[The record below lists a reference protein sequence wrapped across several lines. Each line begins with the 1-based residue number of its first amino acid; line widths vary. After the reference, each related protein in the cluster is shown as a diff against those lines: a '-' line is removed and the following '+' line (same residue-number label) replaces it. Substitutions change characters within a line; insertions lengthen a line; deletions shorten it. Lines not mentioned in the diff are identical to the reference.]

1 MTPVR
6 KRFLWIG
13 AALVAL
19 ALLARAW
26 FGREPEPGA
35 VAPADSAAA
44 ALRTIQLWFA
54 SSDGDS
60 LTGETRDLTEQP
72 DLHARVAVL
81 VAALEQ
87 GPRQAGVRVLPEGT
101 QVLHVY
107 LEEDGLLTLDLSLPF
122 RQGFRGGPRAEELVL
137 GSLVRTLAANVPEM
151 RRVRFTCGGAML
163 PTLGGHFPLDRPLDP
178 GEWP

>member
-1 MTPVR
+1 MR
-6 KRFLWIG
+6 KRFVWIG
-13 AALVAL
+13 AVLVVL

-26 FGREPEPGA
+26 FGREPEPS
-35 VAPADSAAA
+35 VVVPADSAGA
-44 ALRTIQLWFA
+44 ALRTIHLWFA

-60 LTGETRDLTEQP
+60 LTGESRDLTEQP

-87 GPRQAGVRVLPEGT
+87 GPRQGGVRVLPEGT

-122 RQGFRGGPRAEELVL
+122 RQGFRGGPRAEELTL
-137 GSLVRTLAANVPEM
+137 GALVRTLAANVPEM
-151 RRVRFTCGGAML
+151 QRVRLTCGGAPL
-163 PTLGGHFPLDRPLDP
+163 PTLGGHFPLDQSLDP
-178 GEWP
+178 DEWP